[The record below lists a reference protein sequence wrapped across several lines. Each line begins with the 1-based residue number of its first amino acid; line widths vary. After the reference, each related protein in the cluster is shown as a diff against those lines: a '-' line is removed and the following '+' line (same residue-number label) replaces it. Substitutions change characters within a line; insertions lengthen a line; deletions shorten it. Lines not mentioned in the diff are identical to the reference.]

1 MRICA
6 FDWYQN
12 RWPWT
17 AVRSDFLGILRQFAC
32 LGGNDG

>member
-1 MRICA
+1 MS

-17 AVRSDFLGILRQFAC
+17 T
-32 LGGNDG
+32 